1 MWKKIF
7 NGDYKIRSDAKTFEV
22 EFYYINF
29 IDKAGKFESG
39 ITRELKLM
47 LGDIFSQSFV
57 RHTENSAS
65 SELHKIQSDDV
76 KVP

>member
-29 IDKAGKFESG
+29 IDKVGKFES
-39 ITRELKLM
+39 E
-47 LGDIFSQSFV
+47 V
-57 RHTENSAS
+57 
-65 SELHKIQSDDV
+65 SEQIDNKN
-76 KVP
+76 

>member
-29 IDKAGKFESG
+29 IDKAGKFES
-39 ITRELKLM
+39 E
-47 LGDIFSQSFV
+47 V
-57 RHTENSAS
+57 
-65 SELHKIQSDDV
+65 SEQIDNKN
-76 KVP
+76 